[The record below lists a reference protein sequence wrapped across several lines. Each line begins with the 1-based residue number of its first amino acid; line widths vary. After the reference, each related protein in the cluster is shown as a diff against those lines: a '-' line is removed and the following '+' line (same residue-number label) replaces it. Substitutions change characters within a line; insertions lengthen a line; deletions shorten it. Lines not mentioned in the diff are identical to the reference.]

1 MTTSEISCQ
10 CGAARLQLRGAPL
23 TQFYCHCSD
32 CRAVSGQPYISIAVF
47 PAQAVTVTRGELGSW
62 TYKTMPRRRC
72 ERCGTILMGEPPG
85 LEVRGVRGDLLPAG
99 LFKPEYHIHCR
110 EAVQPVADGLPHYRQ
125 LPPQFGGS
133 DERADW

>member
-1 MTTSEISCQ
+1 MTTTEISCQ
-10 CGAARLQLRGAPL
+10 CGAVHLELRGAPL
-23 TQFYCHCSD
+23 TQFYCHCGD
-32 CRAVSGQPYISIAVF
+32 CRAVSGQPYNAVALF
-47 PAQAVTVTRGELGSW
+47 PAQAVTLTQGELGSL

-72 ERCGTILMGEPPG
+72 EQCGTILMGEPPG
-85 LEVRGVRGDLLPAG
+85 LEVRGVRGDLLPAH

-110 EAVQPVADGLPHYRQ
+110 EAVQPMADGLPHYKQ